1 MCCCFFYNASEVN
14 FFFFFLNLVAA
25 SQGVEDKVERDAV
38 SALPEQQA
46 TAAPAT
52 TDNSTRHAVE
62 DAVVY
67 PSRLIYYLNRDSESP
82 NYDLDTRVKN
92 QAGED
97 QVRGGGRGAEA
108 RNCIVIFVC
117 LVAE

>member
-1 MCCCFFYNASEVN
+1 M
-14 FFFFFLNLVAA
+14 
-25 SQGVEDKVERDAV
+25 

-52 TDNSTRHAVE
+52 DNSTHHAVE

-82 NYDLDTRVKN
+82 HHDLDTRVKN
-92 QAGED
+92 HAGED
-97 QVRGGGRGAEA
+97 QVRGGGAQTG
-108 RNCIVIFVC
+108 NCVVIFVC
-117 LVAE
+117 LPCLVVE

>member
-1 MCCCFFYNASEVN
+1 M
-14 FFFFFLNLVAA
+14 
-25 SQGVEDKVERDAV
+25 

-46 TAAPAT
+46 TAAPA

-82 NYDLDTRVKN
+82 HHDLDTRVKN
-92 QAGED
+92 QAGEE
-97 QVRGGGRGAEA
+97 QVRCTDWKLHRGIVCVGPRFGCCVVKDPSRLDFLLQAPPIEFCCTLSDKAKMALTA
-108 RNCIVIFVC
+108 R
-117 LVAE
+117 